1 MVQWRLNNTI
11 DSFNSLFALQSKF
24 ALALWDL
31 QRTERYDSTSSLFSS
46 THDNWHKQQV
56 LFNCK
61 SVRVDV
67 QFMQLWT
74 LWAHI
79 NFYIGWDMINTDGQH
94 SSMKMVYRW
103 EAVECQSRMS
113 ISRDIRPNQEE
124 DILILTGGVAHDSD
138 TFHPHANISLMLW
151 GS

>member
-1 MVQWRLNNTI
+1 
-11 DSFNSLFALQSKF
+11 
-24 ALALWDL
+24 
-31 QRTERYDSTSSLFSS
+31 
-46 THDNWHKQQV
+46 
-56 LFNCK
+56 
-61 SVRVDV
+61 
-67 QFMQLWT
+67 
-74 LWAHI
+74 
-79 NFYIGWDMINTDGQH
+79 MINTDGQH